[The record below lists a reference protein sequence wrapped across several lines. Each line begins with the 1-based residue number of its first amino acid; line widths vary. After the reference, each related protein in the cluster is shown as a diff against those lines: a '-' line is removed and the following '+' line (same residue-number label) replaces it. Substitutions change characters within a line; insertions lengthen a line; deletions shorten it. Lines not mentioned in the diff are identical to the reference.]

1 MLEALISA
9 AKIGSNRKKWL
20 KASLSCHFTFNEK
33 GEHLF
38 VSAAKAVVSC
48 REDQHR
54 GRRV

>member
-20 KASLSCHFTFNEK
+20 KASRSCHFTFNEK